1 MSILLKVIKFA
12 PTQHFL
18 TTYSFYKLT
27 GHRVKGGWVG
37 GGEEVLMDSQKV
49 IRGYPS

>member
-1 MSILLKVIKFA
+1 MSILLKGIKFA

-27 GHRVKGGWVG
+27 GHRVKGVG
-37 GGEEVLMDSQKV
+37 GGGSAHGLAK
-49 IRGYPS
+49 GY